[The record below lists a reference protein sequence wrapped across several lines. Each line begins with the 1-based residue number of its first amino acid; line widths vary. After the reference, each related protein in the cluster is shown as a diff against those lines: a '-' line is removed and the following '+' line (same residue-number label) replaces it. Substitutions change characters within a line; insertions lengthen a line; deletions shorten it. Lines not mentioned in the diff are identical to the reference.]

1 MSECASRQHASPS
14 VLANC
19 RFPRTGGKLL
29 VRSGMRRRH
38 QKKALPTK
46 TPVDEDEEDVIFVRT
61 LDRSSLKSESPNLPV
76 PARKKN
82 GAHLIVMHEC

>member
-1 MSECASRQHASPS
+1 MSECASRQHACFGS
-14 VLANC
+14 
-19 RFPRTGGKLL
+19 FKLSISKNRRETL